1 MNKKIMNGGKIN
13 RELILLKDVLDKNN
27 ISRIH
32 YSLNEYAEECVCLE
46 RVYSQKYIVY
56 FAERNQRTDIKQYR
70 DIVSAGMDLIKR
82 IGVNES
88 VCFKIEMELK
98 AKIRKNNL
106 ANARKKSARIK
117 DINSLKKSSL

>member
-1 MNKKIMNGGKIN
+1 MNGGKIN